1 MAVYDILQIVRHVTD
16 TLAESHVYFSFL
28 KVSST
33 VAELEVMSAK
43 PWDFFWHRFA
53 LISLWSLGQA
63 LGFSLVRIPSQN
75 LPSYAWLCKCPE
87 DRCFD
92 SCSSVT

>member
-43 PWDFFWHRFA
+43 PWDFFLA
-53 LISLWSLGQA
+53 SL
-63 LGFSLVRIPSQN
+63 
-75 LPSYAWLCKCPE
+75 
-87 DRCFD
+87 CFD
-92 SCSSVT
+92 QPLEPWPSIGIFTGKNPISKSA